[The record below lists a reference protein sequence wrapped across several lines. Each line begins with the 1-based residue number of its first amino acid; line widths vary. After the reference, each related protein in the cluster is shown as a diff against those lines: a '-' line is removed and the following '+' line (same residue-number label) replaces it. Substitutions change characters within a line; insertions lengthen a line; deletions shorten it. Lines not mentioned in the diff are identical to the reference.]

1 MAGAEFPGRAQRT
14 MKKEITI
21 ALAGNPNAGKT
32 TIFNHLTGARQK
44 VGNWSGVTVEKK
56 EGSLEYGG
64 ARINVVDLPGIY
76 SLTAYSVEEI
86 VARDFILEER
96 PDVVVDILDASNLE
110 RNLYLATQLIELNI
124 PLVFAMNM
132 VDVARARGIVTDF
145 EQLSRLLGVPIVET
159 VGTRGE
165 GIDELIDT
173 VLEVCSGSDPVSR
186 HIHVNYGREVEKEIQ
201 KIRTQIR
208 KYPDFNRRYY
218 PRWVALKLL
227 EKDSSV
233 WEKIE
238 TAAREG
244 GIPPDGVEDIR
255 AQVEESRNKISRL
268 FEEDAETV
276 IAEARYGFISG
287 ALKETMRLSA
297 AAKQTVSDRIDQVL
311 TNRLL
316 GFPVFVLF
324 MYLLFQGTFTL
335 GAYPVEWIEAGV
347 EFLAKVVGHLL
358 PAGMFHDLVID
369 GVIGGVGGV
378 IVFLP
383 NILILFLGISLLE
396 DTGYMAR
403 AAFIMDRVMHTLG
416 LHGKSFIPLIMGFGC
431 NVPAI
436 MAARTLETRRDRL
449 LTILINPLMSC
460 SARLPVYVL
469 IASAFFPGKEGNII
483 FAIYFIGI
491 ALAIIM
497 GQIFSKTLFK
507 GETTP
512 FVMELPPYR
521 MPTLLSVMIHMWEK
535 TKVYLQKMGGVVLA
549 FSIVIW
555 FLGNFPKDIQY
566 SPELESARQ
575 TIESSLAKCDAAGQ
589 QAVEAATVCEKLR
602 EKMSDTEKAMEN
614 QRLAQSY
621 IGRLGHAVEPLIAP
635 LGFDWKLGVS
645 LITGFV
651 AKEVVVSTMGVL
663 YQAGNS
669 ETGSVGL
676 VDALKKS
683 GLTPVTA
690 FGFMVFVLIYVPCMV
705 TIVTIWRE
713 TGSLGWT
720 CFAVG
725 YLMALAWIMAFI
737 IRMGCMVMRC
747 TV

>member
-1 MAGAEFPGRAQRT
+1 

-64 ARINVVDLPGIY
+64 ARIKVVDLPGIY

-132 VDVARARGIVTDF
+132 VDVARARGIVIDF

-165 GIDELIDT
+165 GIDELLDT

-201 KIRTQIR
+201 KLRAEIR

-227 EKDSSV
+227 EKDASV

-238 TAAREG
+238 SAASREV
-244 GIPPDGVEDIR
+244 IPPEGVEAIR

-276 IAEARYGFISG
+276 IAEARYGFIAG

-335 GAYPVEWIEAGV
+335 GAYPVEWIESGV
-347 EFLAKVVGHLL
+347 ELIARVAGNLL

-383 NILILFLGISLLE
+383 NILILFLVISLFE
-396 DTGYMAR
+396 VTGYMAR

-555 FLGNFPKDIQY
+555 FLGNFPVDIKY
-566 SPELESARQ
+566 SPELVSDRQ
-575 TIESSLAKCDAAGQ
+575 AVESSLEKCGGDNLT
-589 QAVEAATVCEKLR
+589 VETSTVCREMKEKL
-602 EKMSDTEKAMEN
+602 EDIDKAMEN

-635 LGFDWKLGVS
+635 LGFDWRLGVS

-676 VDALKKS
+676 VNALRKS

-705 TIVTIWRE
+705 TVVTIWRE

-725 YLMALAWIMAFI
+725 YLMTLAWVMAFI
-737 IRMGCMVMRC
+737 IRAGCMIMKC
-747 TV
+747 AA